1 VTLALASLS
10 AFAEDTTWIAEARRV
25 AAIVPPKLLAV
36 LSEQIAK
43 VGPEGAVP
51 VCRDLAPQMARAA
64 SEETG
69 WNIRRVSLKNRNPK
83 AVPDAWERAAL
94 EDFDRRVAAG
104 ELPTALDK
112 AEIVTLGDR
121 KEYRYIKAL
130 PAQEFCLQCHGTPVA
145 FTANDTL
152 NSDPNLA
159 AAPGVTGGANFG
171 IGGLQTQNTLCS
183 APVNQS
189 GGTFRCNAALW
200 LGVPASAGA
209 GTYTGGL
216 VLTLV

>member
-1 VTLALASLS
+1 MHQIIIATLALASLS
-10 AFAEDTTWIAEARRV
+10 AFAEDATWVVEARRV

-43 VGPEGAVP
+43 VGPEGAIS
-51 VCRDLAPQMARAA
+51 VCREVAPQLAKAA

-104 ELPTALDK
+104 ELPSALDK
-112 AEIVTLGDR
+112 AEIVNLGDR

-130 PAQEFCLQCHGTPVA
+130 PAQEFCLQCHGTPDRISA
-145 FTANDTL
+145 
-152 NSDPNLA
+152 
-159 AAPGVTGGANFG
+159 GVREK
-171 IGGLQTQNTLCS
+171 LQTLYPEDKAVGYRAGEIRGAITIRK
-183 APVNQS
+183 PV
-189 GGTFRCNAALW
+189 
-200 LGVPASAGA
+200 
-209 GTYTGGL
+209 
-216 VLTLV
+216 